1 MIKICAPKGNTS
13 YFVHSPHA
21 LMLQVTITFPIH
33 ELEKSK
39 PAYYTRLKTANQ
51 HIRTMQGHH
60 CFTTLLKFSQ
70 SQDVTAVV
78 TRSVHSTLNS
88 IGGIQVI
95 SRKMKFVQIL
105 SRCSSPSSPSSTTR
119 WRATPTRRPKR
130 ATPTWSPSQAAGAPW
145 QLAGA
150 RWVTRKTPF
159 SARRSCS
166 SSVSSSRGAPAY
178 SSRFS
183 SVLHTTFLSPQ
194 MSCYK
199 MEKWFKE
206 S

>member
-1 MIKICAPKGNTS
+1 MS
-13 YFVHSPHA
+13 
-21 LMLQVTITFPIH
+21 
-33 ELEKSK
+33 
-39 PAYYTRLKTANQ
+39 LKRANQ
-51 HIRTMQGHH
+51 HIIRDWKRQTSILGQ
-60 CFTTLLKFSQ
+60 CKDTTVSQLCWSFLNRRMLLLSSPAQ
-70 SQDVTAVV
+70 SIPPSTQSGAF
-78 TRSVHSTLNS
+78 RSVSRRKQFLE
-88 IGGIQVI
+88 I
-95 SRKMKFVQIL
+95 SF
-105 SRCSSPSSPSSTTR
+105 RCSSPSSPSSTTR

-150 RWVTRKTPF
+150 RRVTRKTPF

-166 SSVSSSRGAPAY
+166 SSVSSSREAPAY

-183 SVLHTTFLSPQ
+183 SVLHTTPQ